1 MKWCTIFLKKISGI
15 LRTYRI
21 QNQKK
26 RIISIDILFGWQR
39 DVMCDKL
46 NKTKKNDWT
55 LFQPFLPFFLLF
67 FSSLCLCLRRLYS
80 LSLDVIIFVL
90 VSYCWHFNSGA
101 PQSGLTQTARNRTS
115 QPSLTALLVASNFSQ
130 IKRLFYLSFFRSLLA
145 LWENKPYCFSLICR
159 SPVAFPCIPHF
170 LFPLSGHKA
179 ALCVGTSTKDRS
191 HR

>member
-1 MKWCTIFLKKISGI
+1 
-15 LRTYRI
+15 
-21 QNQKK
+21 
-26 RIISIDILFGWQR
+26 
-39 DVMCDKL
+39 MCDKP
-46 NKTKKNDWT
+46 NETRNDWT
-55 LFQPFLPFFLLF
+55 LFQSFFFPFFLLF
-67 FSSLCLCLRRLYS
+67 FPRLFLCLCLRRLYS

-115 QPSLTALLVASNFSQ
+115 QPSLTTLLVASNFSQ
-130 IKRLFYLSFFRSLLA
+130 IKRLFYLGFFRSLLA
-145 LWENKPYCFSLICR
+145 LWENKPDCFPLICR

-179 ALCVGTSTKDRS
+179 ALCVGTRAKDRS

>member
-1 MKWCTIFLKKISGI
+1 
-15 LRTYRI
+15 
-21 QNQKK
+21 
-26 RIISIDILFGWQR
+26 
-39 DVMCDKL
+39 MCDKL
-46 NKTKKNDWT
+46 SKTKMT
-55 LFQPFLPFFLLF
+55 GLCFSHSFFSFFSSF
-67 FSSLCLCLRRLYS
+67 FSSLFLCLCPRRLYS

-101 PQSGLTQTARNRTS
+101 PQSGLTQTARNLTS

-130 IKRLFYLSFFRSLLA
+130 IKRLFYLGFFRSLLA
-145 LWENKPYCFSLICR
+145 LWENKPDCFPLICR

-179 ALCVGTSTKDRS
+179 ALCVGTSAKYRS